1 MLAAVVAPYTRLT
14 VAKNIKGEIMKILTL
29 PRKLPAFMLICALGL
44 TASPALAK
52 QEGKTKGKS
61 SEKTATKENS
71 GRQAGELPSGLQKY
85 SEKKGQ
91 LPSGLQKMKDEDGQL
106 TKGLEKGGK
115 KLEPSAKSNKPSK

>member
-1 MLAAVVAPYTRLT
+1 MKNSKLQRIVPAVMVT
-14 VAKNIKGEIMKILTL
+14 
-29 PRKLPAFMLICALGL
+29 CALGL

-52 QEGKTKGKS
+52 QEGKVKVKS

-85 SEKKGQ
+85 TEKKGQ
-91 LPSGLQKMKDEDGQL
+91 LPSGLQKRKDEDGQL